1 MLHLECGVL
10 VPVLGH
16 DRPTAI
22 AERRG
27 DPVVKLRRPPE
38 VSLAK
43 VLKRRAVP
51 LLHPCRACP
60 PVAWRALCDVTAR
73 PETHRLLERLVKN
86 CSILLA

>member
-10 VPVLGH
+10 GPVLGH

-60 PVAWRALCDVTAR
+60 QVQGGPGPGFCVTSR
-73 PETHRLLERLVKN
+73 PDPKRTDF
-86 CSILLA
+86 